1 MTYATEDQ
9 QEFLEKAYPVV
20 LEVLADHELEFK
32 TRHLN
37 LASGLKAKSKKEACL
52 QQEIL
57 RRIWAKYP
65 HGEYPI
71 MYYAHESHPPSV
83 RKLADDFETFL
94 NDFLDYEQWADE
106 DAE

>member
-71 MYYAHESHPPSV
+71 MCPQPERTKPH
-83 RKLADDFETFL
+83 LAKVEG
-94 NDFLDYEQWADE
+94 EPR
-106 DAE
+106 